1 MSILTIRESVLTHW
15 PGRKISGLVL
25 FMMWVFSLA
34 SNFLSSELIPIATAL
49 GWLFV
54 AIELPRLGKKQ
65 RPLILI
71 LLTAGCLC
79 TLLAWS
85 YGSTETLIELL
96 DEHLKLAMLL
106 TAITFISMAIKPEAS
121 TTQKGFKSYISTFL
135 GMHFFSSVANFSSI
149 PVVGDQVMRK
159 GTIDRLSQSILSRGF
174 SLSVLWSPF
183 LSITPLVLEQIPGA
197 EVKNIYPYSIPLAI
211 IGILFTVFEARYRY
225 KSRFNLYQGYPMKL
239 STLHLPIFLITSVLM
254 LTWLFPNISTVVM
267 VSIVA
272 VLIPLTLITIKEGL
286 GNAVIKAHQH
296 IFTRLSES
304 RTEISLFL
312 SAGLLA
318 ASVKACITV
327 GLVSLPFTQTNAT
340 VASII
345 LVAIIAIASLG
356 INQLAV
362 VAIFAGL
369 LADVTTTPT
378 LMAVTYIYA
387 TALSM
392 FTSVFSGTNMI
403 LRARYCCTTKE
414 ILRNQLPFTLIM
426 IPIGISVLF
435 LMESLGV
442 K

>member
-1 MSILTIRESVLTHW
+1 MNALTLRQAILNHW
-15 PGRKISGLVL
+15 PGEKISGPIL
-25 FMMWVFSLA
+25 FMMWATALA
-34 SNFLSSELIPIATAL
+34 SHFIAFDLIPIATVL
-49 GWLFV
+49 GWSFV
-54 AIELPRLGKKQ
+54 ALELPRLRAKQ

-71 LLTAGCLC
+71 LAGTGFGC
-79 TLLAWS
+79 TLLAWT
-85 YGSTETLIELL
+85 YGSSETLLALL

-106 TAITFISMAIKPEAS
+106 TAISFIGLAIKPEAS
-121 TTQKGFKSYISTFL
+121 TTQKGFKSYLSTFL

-159 GTIDRLSQSILSRGF
+159 GRVDRLSQSILSRGF

-183 LSITPLVLEQIPGA
+183 LSITPLVLEQVPGA
-197 EVKNIYPYSIPLAI
+197 EVKNIFPYSISLAVSGVLLTFI
-211 IGILFTVFEARYRY
+211 EARYRY
-225 KSRFNLYQGYPMKL
+225 QSRFDVYQGYPMKL
-239 STLHLPIFLITSVLM
+239 STLHLPIFLITSVLL
-254 LTWLFPNISTVVM
+254 LTWLFPSTSTVVM

-272 VLIPLTLITIKEGL
+272 VMIPLAIVAMRQGI
-286 GNAVIKAHQH
+286 NACGSKLHQQ
-296 IFTRLSES
+296 IFERLAES

-318 ASVKACITV
+318 AGVKACIAV
-327 GLVSLPFTQTNAT
+327 GLVSLPFTETNAT
-340 VASII
+340 VASLSLI
-345 LVAIIAIASLG
+345 AIIIIASLG

-378 LMAVTYIYA
+378 IMAVTYIYA

-403 LRARYCCTTKE
+403 LRARYHCSSRE
-414 ILRNQLPFTLIM
+414 ILRNQLPFTLAM
-426 IPIGISVLF
+426 IPIGIAVLY
-435 LMESLGV
+435 LMEWLGV

>member
-1 MSILTIRESVLTHW
+1 MSILTLGKSALTYW
-15 PGRKISGLVL
+15 PGSKISGPILL
-25 FMMWVFSLA
+25 SMWAFALTSY
-34 SNFLSSELIPIATAL
+34 FITPELTPIATLL

-54 AIELPRLGKKQ
+54 AIELPRLGQKQ

-71 LLTAGCLC
+71 LLTAGGLC

-85 YGSTETLIELL
+85 FGATETLLELL

-121 TTQKGFKSYISTFL
+121 TTQSGFKSYISTFL

-149 PVVGDQVMRK
+149 PVVGDQVQRK
-159 GTIDRLSQSILSRGF
+159 GGIDRLSQSILSRGF

-183 LSITPLVLEQIPGA
+183 LSITPLVLEQVPGA
-197 EVKNIYPYSIPLAI
+197 EVSNIYPYSIPLAVM
-211 IGILFTVFEARYRY
+211 GITLTVLEARYRY
-225 KSRFNLYQGYPMKL
+225 QSRFNLYQGYPMKL
-239 STLHLPIFLITSVLM
+239 STLHLPIFLISSVLM
-254 LTWLFPNISTVVM
+254 LTWIFPNTSTVVM

-272 VLIPLTLITIKEGL
+272 VLIPLTLITIREGL
-286 GNAVIKAHQH
+286 INTGNKVHQH

-327 GLVSLPFTQTNAT
+327 GLISLPFTETNAT
-340 VASII
+340 VASIS

-369 LADVTTTPT
+369 FADVTTTPT

-403 LRARYCCTTKE
+403 LRARYRCTTKE
-414 ILRNQLPFTLIM
+414 ILRNQLPFTLVM
-426 IPIGISVLF
+426 IPFGIAVLF
-435 LMESLGV
+435 FMQWLGV